1 MYMPR
6 LKSFIGTLQCI
17 LSILLILL
25 PDILLLHTIVLS
37 ERTIEIDEK
46 LRMSGYKNSHV
57 EKNKGRNSSDC
68 KQQEKKTIG
77 CLGITSP
84 LLYCMWLNSL
94 SLGICKGNVR
104 QEINL
109 MNHSDTECRV

>member
-1 MYMPR
+1 
-6 LKSFIGTLQCI
+6 
-17 LSILLILL
+17 
-25 PDILLLHTIVLS
+25 
-37 ERTIEIDEK
+37 
-46 LRMSGYKNSHV
+46 MSGYKISHV
-57 EKNKGRNSSDC
+57 ENKGRKSSDC
-68 KQQEKKTIG
+68 KQQEKETVA